1 MRRIMVLNAK
11 GGCGKTTLATNL
23 ASYYAS
29 NGERVTLVDFDS
41 QSSSLDWLAVR
52 PAALAPIGACQARE
66 GELLLPHKSGYLIMD
81 LPAGVHGKALKPY
94 VKLAQSV
101 LIPVLPS
108 PLDMRATARFIE
120 ELLLLGRVSRER
132 TRIAV
137 VANRVREHTLIYHSL
152 ERFLTSLQIP
162 FLTSLRDSQNYIRA
176 AEQGVGIFELP
187 PSQVEHDLE
196 QWQPIVAWLASRD
209 SLPLSGQP

>member
-1 MRRIMVLNAK
+1 MVLNAK

-29 NGERVTLVDFDS
+29 SGERVTLVDFDS

-52 PAALAPIGACQARE
+52 PAALAPIGACRARE

-162 FLTSLRDSQNYIRA
+162 FLTALRDSQNYIRA